1 MITTGNKSRATY
13 KPKSRLKWNQY
24 VRESFTSY
32 RNSFTK
38 EDLKTDYDLVS
49 SVMTAVANH
58 LYEDYSIS
66 SRNVLSYSTRVI
78 KDELGIKKDFFKSL
92 RYGKFITQKNL
103 ETIFSKV
110 AGWHRE
116 ELGDLINGL
125 DYDRKDK
132 ILRSKLYSYQDV
144 LYKIQ
149 KYAELRGIRLFDGKY
164 SSGLIK
170 IGEDYHKISDIIKK
184 DYDNNFPKQ
193 QYKEFHLLFQ
203 LAKYVGFDPLTFTVL
218 KDSDMAT
225 SRYRLHHYLADLLRK
240 MSSNVV
246 DIVLTNVE
254 THMVYEK
261 ILRDKGREG
270 EFYIRA
276 LMETIQELIRL
287 DVPTLTET
295 HIKDTLVKNLGEKEG
310 IEMYYNWRGT
320 TKDSLDNFR
329 ENLQKFN
336 DRRIYAQDSRYE
348 DLLVKEYKDTWNK
361 RSLNAKLY
369 ISKFETM
376 LSKLPVFFSY
386 QPDLD
391 ILNQAFSLQLRLP

>member
-1 MITTGNKSRATY
+1 
-13 KPKSRLKWNQY
+13 
-24 VRESFTSY
+24 
-32 RNSFTK
+32 
-38 EDLKTDYDLVS
+38 
-49 SVMTAVANH
+49 
-58 LYEDYSIS
+58 
-66 SRNVLSYSTRVI
+66 
-78 KDELGIKKDFFKSL
+78 
-92 RYGKFITQKNL
+92 
-103 ETIFSKV
+103 
-110 AGWHRE
+110 
-116 ELGDLINGL
+116 
-125 DYDRKDK
+125 
-132 ILRSKLYSYQDV
+132 
-144 LYKIQ
+144 
-149 KYAELRGIRLFDGKY
+149 
-164 SSGLIK
+164 
-170 IGEDYHKISDIIKK
+170 
-184 DYDNNFPKQ
+184 
-193 QYKEFHLLFQ
+193 
-203 LAKYVGFDPLTFTVL
+203 
-218 KDSDMAT
+218 MAT

-336 DRRIYAQDSRYE
+336 DRRIYAQDGRYE